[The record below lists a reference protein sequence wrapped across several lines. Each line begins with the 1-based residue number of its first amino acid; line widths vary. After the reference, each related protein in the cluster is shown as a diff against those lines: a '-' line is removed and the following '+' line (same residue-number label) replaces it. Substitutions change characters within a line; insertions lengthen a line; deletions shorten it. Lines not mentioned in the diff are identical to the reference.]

1 MKYLKGPNELNA
13 TFYYKWHSEEL
24 KNNLRGNNMP
34 VHIHQSAELIL
45 VTKGRLTVSVAGKE
59 YETVGD
65 MQAAMILPFHPHTY
79 RADANTEYLRC
90 NFATS
95 LIPDFFST
103 LDNREGER
111 AAFNADA
118 TTVFQFK
125 KKILE
130 GGQLSLWSIR
140 AFLYSALDDYLSQ
153 IPLCKSETDNNILS
167 LAISYMIKHKKEQLT
182 IEKVARA
189 IGYSRSHLSFCIN
202 KAAGMNFNT
211 LLSMIR
217 LDEAKTL
224 LKNTKSSILE
234 ISMEC
239 GFGSERAFYRQF
251 KAILGISPKDYRKNY
266 VFIPQIEPTSSN
278 ADIKIKPCAQDDPN
292 TPTI

>member
-1 MKYLKGPNELNA
+1 MKYLKGPSELNA
-13 TFYYKWHSEEL
+13 AFYYKWHSEEL
-24 KNNLRGNNMP
+24 KNNLRGNTMP

-45 VTKGRLTVSVAGKE
+45 VTKGRLTVSVAGKGDE
-59 YETVGD
+59 PVGE
-65 MQAAMILPFHPHTY
+65 MQAAMILPFQPHTY
-79 RADANTEYLRC
+79 KADANTEYLRC

-95 LIPDFFST
+95 LVPDFFNT

-111 AAFNADA
+111 AVFNADS
-118 TTVFQFK
+118 TTVFHFK
-125 KKILE
+125 KKILDD
-130 GGQLSLWSIR
+130 QHLSLWSIR

-167 LAISYMIKHKKEQLT
+167 LAISYMHKHKKEPLT

-189 IGYSRSHLSFCIN
+189 IGYSRSHLSFWIN
-202 KAAGMNFNT
+202 RAAGMNFST

-224 LKNTKSSILE
+224 LKTTKRSILE

-251 KAILGISPKDYRKNY
+251 KAITGISPNDYRKNY
-266 VFIPQIEPTSSN
+266 VFTSQIEPTSPLFEKSL
-278 ADIKIKPCAQDDPN
+278 AKASEYQA
-292 TPTI
+292 

>member
-1 MKYLKGPNELNA
+1 MKYLKGPSELNA
-13 TFYYKWHSEEL
+13 AFYYKWHSEEL

-90 NFATS
+90 NFDTS
-95 LIPDFFST
+95 LIPDFFNS
-103 LDNREGER
+103 LENREGER
-111 AAFNADA
+111 AVFNVDA
-118 TTVFQFK
+118 TTVFHFK
-125 KKILE
+125 KKLLE
-130 GGQLSLWSIR
+130 DGQLSLWSIR

-153 IPLCKSETDNNILS
+153 IPLCKSETDNNVLS
-167 LAISYMIKHKKEQLT
+167 LAISYMLKHKKEPLT

-202 KAAGMNFNT
+202 RAAGMNFST

-224 LKNTKSSILE
+224 LKTTKRSILE

-251 KAILGISPKDYRKNY
+251 KAITGISPKDYRKNY
-266 VFIPQIEPTSSN
+266 VFTSQIEPTSPLFEKSL
-278 ADIKIKPCAQDDPN
+278 AKASEYQ
-292 TPTI
+292 T

>member
-1 MKYLKGPNELNA
+1 
-13 TFYYKWHSEEL
+13 
-24 KNNLRGNNMP
+24 
-34 VHIHQSAELIL
+34 
-45 VTKGRLTVSVAGKE
+45 
-59 YETVGD
+59 

-95 LIPDFFST
+95 LIPDFFNT
-103 LDNREGER
+103 LDNRVGER
-111 AAFNADA
+111 TVFNTHA

-130 GGQLSLWSIR
+130 DDRLSLWSIR

-167 LAISYMIKHKKEQLT
+167 LAISYMLAHKKEPLT

-202 KAAGMNFNT
+202 KAAGMNFST

-224 LKNTKSSILE
+224 LKNTKNSILE

-239 GFGSERAFYRQF
+239 GFGSERSFYRQF
-251 KAILGISPKDYRKNY
+251 KAISGISPKDYRKNY
-266 VFIPQIEPTSSN
+266 VFNPQIEPPLFEKSLAKTFGYQ
-278 ADIKIKPCAQDDPN
+278 ALF
-292 TPTI
+292 